1 MIFYNSLL
9 AKILLF
15 KGYSTVMLFGAVFTK
30 KTALTDRVIRHEKT
44 HQVQYLEVMTV
55 SVMLLLLT
63 DIILVCSGVGEK
75 TVNLMLWLTITVPP
89 FVYYILYGVE
99 WLVSFIHW
107 FFSKRKKSVVEAN
120 GKAYRNSAMEMEA
133 KFNEN
138 VSGYLLRR
146 KAFAFLKYYGT
157 L

>member
-1 MIFYNSLL
+1 MIFYNSWL
-9 AKILLF
+9 ARILLF
-15 KGYSTVMLFGAVFTK
+15 RGYSTIMLFGAVFTK

-44 HQVQYLEVMTV
+44 HQTQYLEVMTV
-55 SVMLLLLT
+55 SVILLLLV
-63 DIILVCSGVGEK
+63 DIILVCSGMSEK
-75 TVNLMLWLTITVPP
+75 TVNLMLWLTVTVPP
-89 FVYYILYGVE
+89 FVYYVMYGLE
-99 WLVSFIHW
+99 WAVSFIHW

-133 KFNEN
+133 RFNEN
-138 VSGYLLRR
+138 VTGYLLRR

>member
-1 MIFYNSLL
+1 MIFYDSWL
-9 AKILLF
+9 AKLILF
-15 KGYSTVMLFGAVFTK
+15 GDYHTIMLFGAVFTK
-30 KTALTDRVIRHEKT
+30 KTALTGRVIRHEKT

-55 SVMLLLLT
+55 SVLLLLLT
-63 DIILVCSGVGEK
+63 DIVLACCGVSEK
-75 TVNLMLWLTITVPP
+75 TVNLMLWLTILVPP
-89 FVYYILYGVE
+89 FVYYILYGLE

-107 FFSKRKKSVVEAN
+107 FFSKKKKSVVEAN